1 LSTQKI
7 FNSRDSKWQSY
18 LKLYYFRWI
27 LMQATQVF
35 GQNEGGGGEI
45 SGHPGNH
52 LKIEWKTGRRII

>member
-1 LSTQKI
+1 
-7 FNSRDSKWQSY
+7 
-18 LKLYYFRWI
+18 
-27 LMQATQVF
+27 MQATQVF